1 MAPTNLVCLTA
12 LYQRLG
18 SIGVNLPSST
28 AIPTDLLGSE
38 SRQFLG
44 DSKRNSRDPGC
55 RPGSCLGVKLGPPCP
70 SRKSFWTR
78 KFHTRSAVEPGGK
91 SPSKRK
97 SSKNGTLLKDFDLCD
112 ELNKEV
118 LFPSE
123 AVVELAAQSNLHGYA
138 DQAIRGLARAVDITP
153 NEFLG
158 GIKEYIADCE
168 DGITAIDWKQIGKCA
183 APFLASA
190 PSPTFFAGSLMHQVQ
205 QKPSRQKKKR
215 RIQDDAGEV
224 VNPTQ

>member
-1 MAPTNLVCLTA
+1 MSVKKKLLDEKISYEERCRTRRKIAKQKEEFKKKQS
-12 LYQRLG
+12 LYQ
-18 SIGVNLPSST
+18 NL
-28 AIPTDLLGSE
+28 
-38 SRQFLG
+38 
-44 DSKRNSRDPGC
+44 
-55 RPGSCLGVKLGPPCP
+55 
-70 SRKSFWTR
+70 
-78 KFHTRSAVEPGGK
+78 
-91 SPSKRK
+91 
-97 SSKNGTLLKDFDLCD
+97 KNGTLLKDFDLCD

-190 PSPTFFAGSLMHQVQ
+190 PSPTFL
-205 QKPSRQKKKR
+205 
-215 RIQDDAGEV
+215 
-224 VNPTQ
+224 